1 MNTPKPVFI
10 TSAIPYVNAE
20 PHLGHALELVQSD
33 ALARHQR
40 ACGRDVRFTSGTDD
54 NSLKNVRA
62 AARAQTTPTELVA
75 RYGAE
80 FRRLAQTL
88 HVAHDDFI
96 HTASDPRHA
105 RAVHALWQRCA
116 ANGDLYKKAYRGL
129 YCVGCESFLRESDL
143 VEGACPVH
151 AEPLELLDE
160 ENWFFRLS
168 RYAEPLLEAIDSDR
182 LEILPNERKNEVCQF
197 IRAGLDDFSV
207 SRSHAR
213 AKGWGI
219 AVPGDESQIVYVW
232 FDALANYLSVLGYPD
247 GAAFERYW
255 QSSGERWHV
264 IGKDILRFHAVYWP
278 AILLSAGLSLPSSLR
293 VHGLI
298 TSQGKKLGKSLGNA
312 VDPFRL
318 VARYGVDPVR
328 YYLLGHLHTTKDS
341 DFREELLRTAY
352 SSELAGKLGNLVQ
365 RVCALCVRH
374 AVAIVSS
381 ELDAGLLETAQRT
394 RAATLRAFR
403 NFAFHDALRAI
414 FELIAAT
421 NRHVDSTAP
430 WQLAQRASDA
440 ASSDERRAAALA
452 LSRALSSD
460 VHALTV
466 SAELLAPF
474 LPETARAI
482 QARLCPTP
490 SLGEPL
496 FPRLVPS

>member
-1 MNTPKPVFI
+1 MNIPKPVFI
-10 TSAIPYVNAE
+10 TSAIPYVNSE
-20 PHLGHALELVQSD
+20 PHLGHALELVQSG

-40 ACGRDVRFTSGTDD
+40 ASGQDVRFTSGTDD

-62 AARAQTTPTELVA
+62 AERAHTTPSELVA

-80 FRRLAQTL
+80 FRRLAETL

-105 RAVHALWQRCA
+105 PAVQALWQRCA

-129 YCVGCESFLRESDL
+129 YCVGCESFLRESEL
-143 VEGACPVH
+143 VSGACPVH
-151 AEPLELLDE
+151 PEPLEVLDE

-168 RYAEPLLEAIDSDR
+168 RYAEPLLALIESDR
-182 LEILPNERKNEVCQF
+182 LQILPIERKNEVCQF
-197 IRAGLDDFSV
+197 IRAGLEDFSV
-207 SRSHAR
+207 SRSRAR

-219 AVPGDESQIVYVW
+219 TVPGDDSQIVYVW

-247 GAAFERYW
+247 GPAVARYW
-255 QSSGERWHV
+255 LAPGERWHV

-278 AILLSAGLSLPSSLR
+278 AILLSAGLPAPSSLR

-312 VDPFRL
+312 VDPLRL
-318 VARYGVDPVR
+318 VARYGVDPLR
-328 YYLLGHLHTTKDS
+328 YYLLCHLHSTKDS
-341 DFREELLRTAY
+341 DFREEPLRTAY
-352 SSELAGKLGNLVQ
+352 SSELAGKLGNLLQ
-365 RVCALCVRH
+365 RVCTLCVRH
-374 AVAIVSS
+374 SVPIVST
-381 ELDAGLLETAQRT
+381 ELDATLVEAAQRT
-394 RAATLRAFR
+394 RSVVERAFSD
-403 NFAFHDALRAI
+403 FALQDALRAI
-414 FELIAAT
+414 FELIAAA
-421 NRHVDSTAP
+421 NRHVDSSAP
-430 WQLAQRASDA
+430 WQLAARISA
-440 ASSDERRAAALA
+440 ATNADEQHAAELA

-482 QARLCPTP
+482 QARLNPQP
-490 SLGEPL
+490 SLGAPL
-496 FPRLVPS
+496 FPALSG